1 MWGALLRGEQ
11 EIEFGQIPVGTLCQ
25 GLTLSQGEHLPC
37 SASHLTPR
45 QSLGVLGGPPWP
57 GFLLA
62 LVACAGTT
70 PGLRSLELCLQHRA
84 KPPESRKSETNP
96 FAFFI
101 FIFGG
106 SFALG
111 NTVDSF
117 SLSFALSVR
126 RRRLSVSWAL
136 AALGY
141 CPRPSPA

>member
-1 MWGALLRGEQ
+1 MGALLRGEQ
-11 EIEFGQIPVGTLCQ
+11 EIGFGQIPVGTML
-25 GLTLSQGEHLPC
+25 GPHIVPGEHFPC
-37 SASHLTPR
+37 SASRLTPP
-45 QSLGVLGGPPWP
+45 QSLGVLGGPPWS

-62 LVACAGTT
+62 LVACAGNT
-70 PGLRSLELCLQHRA
+70 PGPGSLELCLQHRA

-96 FAFFI
+96 FAFFIFI

-126 RRRLSVSWAL
+126 RRRLSVFWAL